1 VTNQG
6 TCTCGLFE
14 RGVASGHFCVPSLM
28 DFSTASKRER
38 RVEDKLLYDTNNCP
52 EHQPAQKSQSL
63 AMQNLSLH
71 FRGSKKSLSSLL
83 YLMDC
88 SWPDTER
95 HSTLDTQVVVFS
107 LSSCQDPRPRYIV
120 APAFASSA
128 CAHKATRIDL
138 VTFDSSLP
146 NLVSVIA
153 RRC

>member
-1 VTNQG
+1 MTNQG

-28 DFSTASKRER
+28 HFSTASKRER
-38 RVEDKLLYDTNNCP
+38 RFEDKLFYDTNNSP

-71 FRGSKKSLSSLL
+71 FRSKKSLSSLL
-83 YLMDC
+83 CLMDC

-95 HSTLDTQVVVFS
+95 HSTLDAQVVVFS
-107 LSSCQDPRPRYIV
+107 LSSCQDPWLRYIV

-146 NLVSVIA
+146 NLV
-153 RRC
+153 